1 MTMRPFR
8 FGYQV
13 RSASSADEL
22 TAAAR
27 AAEDAGFDVI
37 HTWDHVVGGADGWS
51 PLAPLVAMAAVTTQ
65 LRVGPLVLN
74 NDFHHPVHL
83 AREVAVIDHLTNGR
97 VELGIGAGHSFPE
110 YEAIGERFD
119 PPAVRKARLG
129 EAVVILRR
137 LLDGGEVT
145 FNGEHYQLN
154 GVSTMPSAQEHLPI
168 LVGVNGKAALAYA
181 ARHADIIGVTM
192 LGRTLED
199 GQRHA
204 VDWQPERIDK
214 TIEHIRTN
222 AGDRW
227 HDLELNA
234 LIQGVVVTDFR
245 GAAAEDLAEKVPGL
259 TIEDAL
265 TAPFLALGT
274 HQEIADHL
282 LQCRER
288 WGISYFS
295 VRDID
300 SFAPTIEI
308 LRARDI
314 ENQEPGS

>member
-1 MTMRPFR
+1 MRPFR

-13 RSASSADEL
+13 GDAFSADEL
-22 TAAAR
+22 AAAAR

-37 HTWDHVVGGADGWS
+37 HTWDHVVGGADGWA
-51 PLAPLVAMAAVTTQ
+51 PLAPLVAMAAATTR

-83 AREVAVIDHLTNGR
+83 AREIAAIDHLTNGR
-97 VELGIGAGHSFPE
+97 VELGVGAGHSFTE
-110 YEAIGERFD
+110 YEAIGEHFD

-137 LLDGGEVT
+137 LLDGEEVT
-145 FNGEHYQLN
+145 FGGEHYQLSE
-154 GVSTMPSAQEHLPI
+154 VSTMPSAQEHLPI
-168 LVGVNGKAALAYA
+168 LVGVNGKAALAHA

-199 GQRHA
+199 GHRHA
-204 VDWQPERIDK
+204 VDWQPERIDR

-227 HDLELNA
+227 NDLELNA
-234 LIQGVVVTDFR
+234 LVQGVVITNDR
-245 GAAAEDLAEKVPGL
+245 KATAEDLAHRVPGL
-259 TIEDAL
+259 TIQDAL

-282 LQCRER
+282 VQCRER
-288 WGISYFS
+288 WAISYFS
-295 VRDID
+295 VRDIE
-300 SFAPTIEI
+300 SFAPVIEI
-308 LRARDI
+308 LRALDTA
-314 ENQEPGS
+314 E